1 MLSINNKQW
10 RNWSGSFLNKPEKI
24 LYPRNENDIVKIIK
38 HCNYTG
44 KKMGIIVAGHSFT
57 PLVVT
62 NGILV
67 SLQHLSGIEKIDYEK
82 KHVTIW
88 CVTNLDDYGK
98 SLHKHN
104 KTIKN
109 L

>member
-44 KKMGIIVAGHSFT
+44 KKMGIIGAGHSFT
-57 PLVVT
+57 PLAVT

-67 SLQHLSGIEKIDYEK
+67 YLKHLSDYLRCFRNPCE
-82 KHVTIW
+82 I
-88 CVTNLDDYGK
+88 NLCF
-98 SLHKHN
+98 SM
-104 KTIKN
+104 
-109 L
+109 